1 MLELDGVVY
10 TVKTPAENTTDMLNR
25 INNYCADNDIRN
37 SKDELVTIAETPSN
51 PLYII
56 LWGLGYLVAIIQKL
70 LYSIACGF
78 SIQESSEKQLLNLAD
93 LAGIKRQQATK
104 TTIDLVVYALTSG
117 NNPCSITTEDTVTI
131 DGHVYRP
138 AFNLTIPVN
147 SVGHVILVCDDEGS
161 YSISEDVMTD
171 FDTPLQYMRAFKQY
185 ASTPGHEEESITSL
199 RERMQRR
206 IYSGT
211 SLDATQDAILALDG
225 VTTCSIY
232 FNPSVDTPSSVHGIT
247 CAPRSALLFVQGY
260 NANIAKTF
268 FQNMACLTNQ
278 ATVER
283 TVTQNYVTHAGQ
295 VIPVYM
301 ITPAQVVCRVRVYVD
316 ISITEEIVQNMKD
329 AIMSLCRSVQAG
341 QVVTSRMILD
351 QLEAYKSYGLQ
362 GAMLSTDGENF
373 DYKVTPLLD
382 ELLIFQSEAIDI
394 IMPETLTA

>member
-10 TVKTPAENTTDMLNR
+10 PVKTPAENTTDMLNS

-37 SKDELVTIAETPSN
+37 SKDERIVIAETPSN

-104 TTIDLVVYALTSG
+104 TTIDLVVYSLTDG
-117 NNPCSITTEDTVTI
+117 ADACVITTEDTVTL
-131 DGHVYRP
+131 DGHIYRP

-161 YSISEDVMTD
+161 YNVSADVMTN
-171 FDTPLQYMRAFKQY
+171 FDTPLQYMRTFKQY
-185 ASTPGHEEESITSL
+185 ASTPGHEAESIPSL

-211 SLDATQDAILALDG
+211 SLDAAQDAILALDG

-232 FNPSVDTPSSVHGIT
+232 FNPSVDTSATVHGIT

-268 FQNMACLTNQ
+268 FQNMACMTNQ

-295 VIPVYM
+295 IIPVYM
-301 ITPAQVVCRVRVYVD
+301 ITPAQVVCKVKVYVD
-316 ISITEEIVQNMKD
+316 ISITEEVVQNMKD
-329 AIMSLCRSVQAG
+329 SIMSLCRSIQAG
-341 QVVTSRMILD
+341 QTVTSRMILD
-351 QLEAYKSYGLQ
+351 QLEDYKSYGLQ
-362 GAMLSTDGENF
+362 GVMVSQGSDAYS
-373 DYKVTPLLD
+373 YKVTPLLD
-382 ELLIFQSEAIDI
+382 ELLIFQSDAIDI
-394 IMPETLTA
+394 IMPSTLTA

>member
-10 TVKTPAENTTDMLNR
+10 TIKTPAENTTDMLNR

-37 SKDELVTIAETPSN
+37 SKNELVTIAATPTN

-56 LWGLGYLVAIIQKL
+56 LWGLGYLVSIIQKL
-70 LYSIACGF
+70 LYSIGCGF
-78 SIQESSEKQLLNLAD
+78 SIQEASEKQLLNLAD

-104 TTIDLVVYALTSG
+104 TTIDLVVYSLTEGS
-117 NNPCSITTEDTVTI
+117 NDCSITTADIVTI
-131 DGHVYRP
+131 ASHVYRP
-138 AFNLTIPVN
+138 AFNITIPVN
-147 SVGHVILVCDDEGS
+147 SVGHVILVCDDAGS
-161 YSISEDVMTD
+161 FVVSEDTMTD
-171 FDTPLQYMRAFKQY
+171 FDTPIPYMRAFKQY
-185 ASTPGHEEESITSL
+185 ASIPGHEAESISSL

-211 SLDATQDAILALDG
+211 SLDIAQDAILALDG

-232 FNPSVDTPSSVHGIT
+232 FNPSVDTPASVHNIT

-268 FQNMACLTNQ
+268 FQNMACMTNP
-278 ATVER
+278 ASVER

-301 ITPAQVVCRVRVYVD
+301 IAPAQVVCRIRVYVD
-316 ISITEEIVQNMKD
+316 ISVSEEIVQQMKD

-341 QVVTSRMILD
+341 QSVTSRMILD
-351 QLEAYKSYGLQ
+351 QLEDYKAYGLQ
-362 GAMLSTDGENF
+362 GAMVGSDTDAF
-373 DYKVTPLLD
+373 SYKVTPLLD
-382 ELLIFQSEAIDI
+382 ELLIFQSEAIEI
-394 IMPETLTA
+394 IMPSTLTV

>member
-10 TVKTPAENTTDMLNR
+10 TVKTPAENTADMLNR

-37 SKDELVTIAETPSN
+37 SKDELIVIEETPSN
-51 PLYII
+51 PLYMI

-70 LYSIACGF
+70 IYSISCAF
-78 SIQESSEKQLLNLAD
+78 SIQEASEKQLLNLAD

-104 TTIDLVVYALTSG
+104 TTIDLVVYSLTTG
-117 NNPCSITTEDTVTI
+117 DNACVITTEDIVTI

-171 FDTPLQYMRAFKQY
+171 FDTPISFMRAFKQY
-185 ASTPGHEEESITSL
+185 ASTPGHAEESITSL

-211 SLDATQDAILALDG
+211 SLDIAQDSILALEG

-232 FNPSVDTPSSVHGIT
+232 FNPSVDTAATVHNIT

-268 FQNMACLTNQ
+268 FQTMACMTNQ
-278 ATVER
+278 ASVER
-283 TVTQNYVTHAGQ
+283 TITQNYVTHAGQ

-301 ITPAQVVCRVRVYVD
+301 ITPTQVVCRIRVYVD
-316 ISITEEIVQNMKD
+316 ISITEEVVQSMKD
-329 AIMSLCRSVQAG
+329 SIMSLCRSIQAG
-341 QVVTSRMILD
+341 QTVTSRMILD
-351 QLEAYKSYGLQ
+351 QLEDYKAYGLQ
-362 GAMLSTDGENF
+362 GAMIGTDTDAF
-373 DYKVTPLLD
+373 SYKVTPLLD
-382 ELLIFQSEAIDI
+382 ELLIFQSDAIEI
-394 IMPETLTA
+394 IMPSTLTA

>member
-78 SIQESSEKQLLNLAD
+78 SIQEASEKQLLNLAD

-104 TTIDLVVYALTSG
+104 TTIDLVVYSLTTG
-117 NNPCSITTEDTVTI
+117 NDPCSITTEDTVTI

-161 YSISEDVMTD
+161 YNVSEDVMTD
-171 FDTPLQYMRAFKQY
+171 FDTPLQYMRTLKQY

-211 SLDATQDAILALDG
+211 SLDAAQDAILALDG

-232 FNPSVDTPSSVHGIT
+232 FNPSVDTPASVHGIT

-283 TVTQNYVTHAGQ
+283 TVAQNYVTHAGQ

-341 QVVTSRMILD
+341 QAVTSRMILD
-351 QLEAYKSYGLQ
+351 QLEAHKSYGLQ
-362 GAMLSTDGENF
+362 GAMLSIDGENF

-382 ELLIFQSEAIDI
+382 ELLIFQSEAIEI